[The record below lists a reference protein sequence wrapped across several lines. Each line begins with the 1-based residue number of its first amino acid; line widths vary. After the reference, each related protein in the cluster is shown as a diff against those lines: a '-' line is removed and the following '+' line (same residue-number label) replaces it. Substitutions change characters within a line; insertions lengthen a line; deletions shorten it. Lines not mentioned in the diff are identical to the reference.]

1 MAEDKIAPSGFARDA
16 PMDNGSPGP
25 FKHGRAGAPFG
36 NDVMTRTF
44 MTFLA

>member
-1 MAEDKIAPSGFARDA
+1 MVDDKIASRGCARDA
-16 PMDNGSPGP
+16 PMDSGSPAL